1 MSDHPVTGSG
11 LHDPEWPPSGPV
23 PVGGGGVGLAVARA
37 GSGVLGLAAG
47 ASAWGAFGLTAVSPL
62 VEVAMVAV
70 PATAAA
76 FLLWFALAGGDP
88 RHREAIRSGVVG
100 GTLVGGVGF
109 AAGFLGPILFGLGP
123 QGPLMGIFMTG
134 PLGAVIGGVL
144 GALIG
149 WLRWDD
155 GWG

>member
-1 MSDHPVTGSG
+1 PHTGS
-11 LHDPEWPPSGPV
+11 V
-23 PVGGGGVGLAVARA
+23 PAEGGGVGLTVARA
-37 GSGVLGLAAG
+37 GSGLLGLGAG
-47 ASAWGAFGLTAVSPL
+47 VSAVRAFGLTAVSPL

-76 FLLWFALAGGDP
+76 FLLWFALAGGSP

-109 AAGFLGPILFGLGP
+109 AAGFLGPILLGLGP

-144 GALIG
+144 GALVG
-149 WLRWDD
+149 WLRWEDPPGPED
-155 GWG
+155 GWEEDVWENARG